1 MAKKM
6 TIEMLA
12 QMTEERMQG
21 VEKEMKEG
29 FSSVNKNMKDNFGL
43 MLEVMNGL
51 RDDVKQ
57 ARGASNVEYAGLR
70 EKVEALEEDVRKIK
84 EKVKI

>member
-1 MAKKM
+1 
-6 TIEMLA
+6 
-12 QMTEERMQG
+12 MQG
-21 VEKEMKEG
+21 VEKEMREG
-29 FSSVNKNMKDNFGL
+29 FQSVNKNMKDNFGL

-84 EKVKI
+84 QKVKI